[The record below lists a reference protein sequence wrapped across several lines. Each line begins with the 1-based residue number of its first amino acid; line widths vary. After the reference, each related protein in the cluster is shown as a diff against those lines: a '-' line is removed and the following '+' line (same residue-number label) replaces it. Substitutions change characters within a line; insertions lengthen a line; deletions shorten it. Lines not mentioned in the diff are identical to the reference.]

1 AGEDICVKNK
11 NKIDSSDVI
20 PRGECH
26 SLMDAWIKF
35 ENEAGEDIFVKNQI
49 KIKIDSFY
57 VGPVQYVIDRFIK
70 NPNKI
75 KIDSSYVGPVHYFI
89 DESEYELQTFIDG
102 KEQKSELIEV
112 RPNFDRSRFET
123 GASTE
128 LGFSC
133 WKRHDDDSQGSQEIV
148 CDCFLS
154 CPKLFGDNKKHKM
167 SLGFWSAGSGDFFRN
182 DYVIIDDVK
191 FYTQNEWPYHV
202 NVVL

>member
-1 AGEDICVKNK
+1 MKN
-11 NKIDSSDVI
+11 VI
-20 PRGECH
+20 VVLLLLFSVISRGECV
-26 SLMDAWIKF
+26 
-35 ENEAGEDIFVKNQI
+35 NEAGEDIFVKNQI
-49 KIKIDSFY
+49 KI
-57 VGPVQYVIDRFIK
+57 
-70 NPNKI
+70 
-75 KIDSSYVGPVHYFI
+75 DSSDVGSVKYFI

-133 WKRHDDDSQGSQEIV
+133 WRRDDDSDGPQEIV

-191 FYTQNEWPYHV
+191 FYAQNEFLRHV
-202 NVVL
+202 KVVL